1 MNRATLTLL
10 ASSWSLAAVI
20 LITNPANAAPVATQA
35 IEPMIS
41 IPAAQVVNLHR
52 AAPMLN
58 LTDQQRNPII
68 DQLGCSCAACM
79 KALSQMQ
86 GQLTL

>member
-1 MNRATLTLL
+1 
-10 ASSWSLAAVI
+10 
-20 LITNPANAAPVATQA
+20 
-35 IEPMIS
+35 MIS
-41 IPAAQVVNLHR
+41 VPAAQVVNLHR

-58 LTDQQRNPII
+58 LTEQQRNPII